1 MFPIIQS
8 LNKSL
13 KSPPVAPN
21 RDSSPTFATTAAPAT
36 WLEVRKPPSLPVEL
50 GTGAAMSET
59 RPGQLEINPI
69 QLFRVRCLREAE
81 EKFWEGLL
89 KNESRGFIYSSSSF
103 LSANDGRATALAF
116 KEVPRLHPLRYLQ
129 FHNATIWSRP

>member
-1 MFPIIQS
+1 MQS

-21 RDSSPTFATTAAPAT
+21 RDSSPTFATTAAPAA
-36 WLEVRKPPSLPVEL
+36 WLEVRKPAEL

-81 EKFWEGLL
+81 EKFCEGLL

-103 LSANDGRATALAF
+103 LSANDGRVTALVF
-116 KEVPRLHPLRYLQ
+116 KEVLRLHPVRY
-129 FHNATIWSRP
+129 F